1 MTIELFHDH
10 ILRQRRYSV
19 HTASAYLVDMKQF
32 AEYLHTS
39 YQVDDPSG
47 ADYAMLRSYIV
58 SLQEEGF
65 KTSSINRK
73 ISTIKAYYKYLKV
86 HHNLGLNPARN
97 LKSLHAGRRLPT
109 FISEETADRMIEDP
123 VIPEDKALLDEQ
135 ELSHLRDVILL
146 ELPYSAGLRRSE
158 LISMRDSDF
167 DFAGLT
173 VKVHGK
179 GRKDRIVPIL
189 PELARWMKVYQ
200 EQKHRLF
207 DTVDSRQYFLLSD
220 QGNRLYPV
228 FVYRNV
234 SLALGMAGHQ
244 GKKSPHVLRHS
255 FATHLLD
262 HGAEL
267 NSVKE
272 LLGHASLASTQVYT
286 HTTIEKLKQVYK
298 LTHPKA

>member
-1 MTIELFHDH
+1 MTIELFHDY
-10 ILRQRRYSV
+10 ILHNRRYSPL
-19 HTASAYLVDMKQF
+19 TASAYVVDMKQF
-32 AEYLHTS
+32 AEYLSAS
-39 YQVDDPSG
+39 YQLDDPSR
-47 ADYAMLRSYIV
+47 ADYGMLRSFIV
-58 SLQEEGF
+58 SLQEEGY
-65 KTSSINRK
+65 KASSINRK
-73 ISTIKAYYKYLKV
+73 ISTLKVFFRFLKV
-86 HHNLGLNPARN
+86 HHGLGVNPARK
-97 LKSLHAGRRLPT
+97 LKALQTGRRLPT
-109 FISEETADRMIEDP
+109 FISEETASRF
-123 VIPEDKALLDEQ
+123 PEPPQISDENSLLSEE
-135 ELSHLRDVILL
+135 ELCQLRDMLLL
-146 ELPYSAGLRRSE
+146 ELPYSAGLRRAE
-158 LISMRDSDF
+158 LIGIRDDGF

-179 GRKDRIVPIL
+179 GRKDRVVPIL
-189 PELARWMKVYQ
+189 PELARWIKVYQ
-200 EQKHRLF
+200 EQKHKIYNS
-207 DTVDSRQYFLLSD
+207 VDSRQYLLLTD

-228 FVYRNV
+228 FVYRTVYN
-234 SLALGMAGHQ
+234 ALSVAGHQ